1 MRIIKHL
8 PWSNLTIAYRR
19 MHKIVMLH
27 CEIKSIWRF
36 VTLIIT
42 QVINFTQKS
51 DVSIEIIIS
60 QRPERYTNH
69 HKLASLH
76 LHRIANIP
84 TNQKRELEEVK
95 SREHPLVRKHRYFPK
110 KRKTECKRKW
120 KPVFFYKKSC
130 LWYVSALLSIFNRLV
145 VWNVCTSTRR
155 RRQSSRSSLNYS
167 WYLEYFYVSIIM
179 TPNVMIS
186 FVENELS
193 CSAAK

>member
-27 CEIKSIWRF
+27 CEIKSIWIF

-120 KPVFFYKKSC
+120 KPVNFFTRKVVC
-130 LWYVSALLSIFNRLV
+130 DMFLLFFQFLIDLWCEMFVPLLAGAASLV
-145 VWNVCTSTRR
+145 VLVW
-155 RRQSSRSSLNYS
+155 
-167 WYLEYFYVSIIM
+167 II
-179 TPNVMIS
+179 VDI
-186 FVENELS
+186 
-193 CSAAK
+193 